1 VTTATGSEF
10 SDLLVIDSS
19 GWLEYITADTKV
31 DLVAP
36 FFKDSSKILVP
47 ALVLFEVRRVL
58 LLRNTKALA
67 DNFVSDVLLLKI
79 IAIDEKIALSAA
91 AVSTQYR
98 LSLADA
104 LIYQCAIEYR
114 ATLIT
119 SDIHFQNLPGVHLI

>member
-1 VTTATGSEF
+1 VTTATGSEL

-58 LLRNTKALA
+58 ILRNTKALA
-67 DNFVSDVLLLKI
+67 DNFVSDALLLKI

-91 AVSTQYR
+91 AVSTQFR

-104 LIYQCAIEYR
+104 LIYQCAIEHR
-114 ATLIT
+114 ATLVT
-119 SDIHFQNLPGVHLI
+119 SDTHFQNLPGVHLF